1 MADFACNMA
10 VSTRITIVVFIGNVF
25 FDDQRWH
32 CQFFQAF
39 PGEKITKIG
48 ANKMTTTYRTPTR
61 WFPIRSA
68 IREFNPLAQQLW
80 VVQWKPVKR
89 TQMMIST
96 LHFYPVLWMMVKYS
110 NVSTYLW
117 NDTLPEWAYLS
128 SQSDTTQNAGIFF
141 DFETQFLPNS
151 MPAFTFAYLTTN
163 SIACGMYVC
172 FRRLCT

>member
-48 ANKMTTTYRTPTR
+48 ANKMTTTNRTPTR

-96 LHFYPVLWMMVKYS
+96 LHFYPVL
-110 NVSTYLW
+110 
-117 NDTLPEWAYLS
+117 
-128 SQSDTTQNAGIFF
+128 
-141 DFETQFLPNS
+141 
-151 MPAFTFAYLTTN
+151 
-163 SIACGMYVC
+163 
-172 FRRLCT
+172 